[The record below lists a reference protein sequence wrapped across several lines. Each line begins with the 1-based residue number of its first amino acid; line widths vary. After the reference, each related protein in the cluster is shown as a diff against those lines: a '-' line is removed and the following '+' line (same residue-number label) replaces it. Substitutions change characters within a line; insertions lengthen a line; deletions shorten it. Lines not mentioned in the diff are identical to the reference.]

1 MISSVAPVSAPLKAW
16 NGEPGSTLIATGA
29 PVIAA
34 CFAGS
39 VYIASLL
46 SAGAGRTTD
55 WEMTVRMDTPE
66 HKIAEH
72 MRRTAQHTLPARLG
86 LSPPSQS
93 SNSKQKL
100 CYHRG
105 LIGEGGAFR
114 SGRGRGRE
122 RFRYRVEGLLAVS
135 CCSPRMAARGSDLNS
150 LLPG

>member
-1 MISSVAPVSAPLKAW
+1 MIWRVAPVSAPLKAR

-39 VYIASLL
+39 VYIAKRL

-114 SGRGRGRE
+114 YASTHRSEWAWARPRTLSLPCRGAAGGE
-122 RFRYRVEGLLAVS
+122 LLLAQNGG
-135 CCSPRMAARGSDLNS
+135 ARL
-150 LLPG
+150 